1 MNLVQAKNQV
11 AQKDG
16 YRDFEAVPKH
26 LRQEYSDRAAYEM
39 LEYFTEKT
47 EETVNDRRRNLERII
62 ENQPTLFEG
71 FDFGFGSSSV
81 YCCFGQFFVQDDVTN
96 IIRVYKLK
104 NVAYHLFVET
114 FDTQLRKMLSV
125 DSSYQITKADMFLY
139 VVENP
144 RHIEEVK

>member
-1 MNLVQAKNQV
+1 
-11 AQKDG
+11 
-16 YRDFEAVPKH
+16 
-26 LRQEYSDRAAYEM
+26 
-39 LEYFTEKT
+39 
-47 EETVNDRRRNLERII
+47 
-62 ENQPTLFEG
+62 
-71 FDFGFGSSSV
+71 
-81 YCCFGQFFVQDDVTN
+81 
-96 IIRVYKLK
+96 LK